1 MLNELGRYAHAGR
14 LLSIG
19 IFLVPTLLI
28 APGTTAAEWSPALQ
42 EVIAKATQEAELTL
56 STPGNLV
63 GGSEGARAIDHGIKS
78 MFGVDLKVTWG
89 PSPSLAQMAAKL
101 HQERQAGQPA
111 STDLYVGG
119 AAYIGPLVDA
129 DLFTKVTWLRLW
141 PERIRPEL
149 VEADGQALKYETFL
163 PGILY
168 NISAAPW
175 VKSTK
180 TMEDLLKP
188 KYKGLYATTPYLAG
202 FDALL
207 RADGW
212 GKAKTT
218 EYVRRMSENVSGYLP
233 CSGTARIA
241 SGEVP
246 ALVFDCTGSYQNLP
260 QYKGIIDSHIVSDA
274 ALKYYMYMTV
284 PRNARHPNASIL
296 AALYLSS
303 PEGQRDVALGLDG
316 IDLDL
321 YQGSWSHNRVA
332 ELEKEG
338 VKFQSITIDWWNRQ
352 SGIADDLNE
361 LVKIVQRK

>member
-1 MLNELGRYAHAGR
+1 
-14 LLSIG
+14 
-19 IFLVPTLLI
+19 
-28 APGTTAAEWSPALQ
+28 
-42 EVIAKATQEAELTL
+42 
-56 STPGNLV
+56 
-63 GGSEGARAIDHGIKS
+63 
-78 MFGVDLKVTWG
+78 
-89 PSPSLAQMAAKL
+89 
-101 HQERQAGQPA
+101 
-111 STDLYVGG
+111 
-119 AAYIGPLVDA
+119 
-129 DLFTKVTWLRLW
+129 
-141 PERIRPEL
+141 
-149 VEADGQALKYETFL
+149 
-163 PGILY
+163 
-168 NISAAPW
+168 
-175 VKSTK
+175 
-180 TMEDLLKP
+180 
-188 KYKGLYATTPYLAG
+188 LAG